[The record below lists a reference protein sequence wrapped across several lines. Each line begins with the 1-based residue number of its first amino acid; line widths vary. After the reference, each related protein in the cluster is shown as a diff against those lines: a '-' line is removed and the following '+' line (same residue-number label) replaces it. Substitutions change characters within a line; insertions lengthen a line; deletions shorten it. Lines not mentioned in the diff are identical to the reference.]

1 MDTPIYQLTMAI
13 KQPDAFAR
21 RSSNPHLLI
30 GGARTHEFI
39 YPAFAHAKVK
49 KGPTRGAWILF
60 AVDDHW

>member
-1 MDTPIYQLTMAI
+1 MAI